1 MKRITVAS
9 YNIRHGAD
17 ASFDMSKIAS
27 CILRSGADVVGFQEV
42 DVGTTRVGGK
52 DLVEELK
59 QATGYKY
66 GYFVKSFDYKGGGY
80 GNAILSRFP
89 VLSFD
94 RELLY
99 FTDRCE
105 QRSVG
110 ICKIDAD
117 GHVFNFAVTHLDLVS
132 DDVRRTQLR
141 EINALLEGKGPY
153 FLTGDF
159 NTQNF
164 SLFDE
169 FPEGNIILDD
179 QNKLVTF
186 PGASITIDNIVYH
199 NSITLLEKGT
209 ETESYSDHY
218 MLWGT
223 FEIA

>member
-1 MKRITVAS
+1 MKKITVAS

-17 ASFDMSKIAS
+17 ADFDMNKLAS
-27 CILRSGADVVGFQEV
+27 CILSAGAEVVGFQEV
-42 DVGTTRVGGK
+42 DVATTRVGGK

-80 GNAILSRFP
+80 GNAIISKYP
-89 VLSFD
+89 ILSFR

-99 FTDRCE
+99 FTERCE

-132 DDVRRTQLR
+132 DAVRRTQLS
-141 EINALLEGKGPY
+141 EINALLCNDGPY

-164 SLFDE
+164 KLFEE
-169 FPEGNIILDD
+169 FPEGKIILDE

-186 PGASITIDNIVYH
+186 PSSSLTIDNIVYH
-199 NSITLLEKGT
+199 NSITFLDKGT
-209 ETESYSDHY
+209 GTESFSDHY
-218 MLWGT
+218 MLWGS